1 MAGYIVGRK
10 MLVFDKGNICTQINN
25 VLRLMVFCGK
35 VEIAEDGSVKGIADA
50 PHYKPMEIQGNLQEI
65 A

>member
-1 MAGYIVGRK
+1 
-10 MLVFDKGNICTQINN
+10 
-25 VLRLMVFCGK
+25 MVFCGK

-50 PHYKPMEIQGNLQEI
+50 PHHKPMEIKGNLQEI